1 MTQALASTQSATH
14 WCGGVF
20 VGAIVAQ
27 LLSAALWSHQGGT
40 HIVWFP
46 GAVLLGALL
55 ATPRRMWPALMGA
68 ALMGLV
74 VTGVSFGLP
83 LADTALV
90 VSPAVLLT
98 PVAAWLLQ
106 RVPSRA
112 PPLEDF
118 TRLYIFAAVAVI
130 TLPAVCA
137 TLIEHASRY
146 TSFRGSILSDWPNIA
161 LAHALGYV
169 LYVPVWV
176 SVNTTTSAMAPT
188 ATVVR

>member
-1 MTQALASTQSATH
+1 MTQALEYAPRRAAA

-20 VGAIVAQ
+20 AGVMAAQ

-55 ATPRRMWPALMGA
+55 ATPRNMWAALMGA
-68 ALMGLV
+68 ALVGLV

-98 PVAAWLLQ
+98 PVAAWVLQ
-106 RVPSRA
+106 RVPARA

-118 TRLYIFAAVAVI
+118 TRLYVFAAVAVI
-130 TLPAVCA
+130 A
-137 TLIEHASRY
+137 
-146 TSFRGSILSDWPNIA
+146 
-161 LAHALGYV
+161 
-169 LYVPVWV
+169 
-176 SVNTTTSAMAPT
+176 
-188 ATVVR
+188 